1 MPSDGSELI
10 NRLLEQKQE
19 PSTRAICDDLKT
31 KLELGFFLCCL
42 AERLSS
48 PAEQEV
54 AEELFE

>member
-1 MPSDGSELI
+1 MPSSGTELI

-19 PSTRAICDDLKT
+19 PSTTPICDDLKI

-42 AERLSS
+42 AEWLSF